1 MRWLACT
8 HTCAHT
14 HMRVRAQAG
23 WHWNALQSPPALHFC
38 FTPNHVG
45 EAGSTNGK
53 ADVVQQLLQGM
64 RDAVATLVANP
75 DAVLGGSAPM

>member
-1 MRWLACT
+1 M
-8 HTCAHT
+8 
-14 HMRVRAQAG
+14 
-23 WHWNALQSPPALHFC
+23 N
-38 FTPNHVG
+38 

-75 DAVLGGSAPM
+75 DAVQGGSAPM